1 MSLRFCGGD
10 LLQKG
15 RGIGGILRFFRSLF
29 IPIVKS
35 AGKTIK
41 KVAASKT
48 AKNLGHAVKDQVI
61 ESGIKVGVDALQGK
75 NLKESVKN
83 ELKNVKRKAGDSIEK
98 HATEYLNNKNR
109 FKKRRKSKK
118 QIIVRKKGDLFD

>member
-1 MSLRFCGGD
+1 MTS
-10 LLQKG
+10 QIIQENQIIQQNAAK
-15 RGIGGILRFFRSLF
+15 IL
-29 IPIVKS
+29 
-35 AGKTIK
+35 T
-41 KVAASKT
+41 KT
-48 AKNLGHAVKDQVI
+48 AKNSGHAVKDQVI

-109 FKKRRKSKK
+109 LKKRRKSKK

>member
-1 MSLRFCGGD
+1 MSLRFRGGD

-75 NLKESVKN
+75 NLKGSVKMNLKMSN
-83 ELKNVKRKAGDSIEK
+83 EKQGTQLKSMQ
-98 HATEYLNNKNR
+98 LNIL
-109 FKKRRKSKK
+109 
-118 QIIVRKKGDLFD
+118 IIRIG